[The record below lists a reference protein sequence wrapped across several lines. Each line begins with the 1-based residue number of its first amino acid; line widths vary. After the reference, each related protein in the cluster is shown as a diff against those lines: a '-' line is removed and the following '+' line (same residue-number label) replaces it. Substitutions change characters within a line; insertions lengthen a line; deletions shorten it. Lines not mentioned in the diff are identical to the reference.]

1 MLAVAGVWLVVSWS
15 ATGPL
20 TLGLLAGVTAWGGA
34 KDLRTARQPFR
45 LRIDAFGITLHDA
58 ELAWEQIDAVSLWHV
73 PNRGDSETTSPPK
86 PRLTLWPAPDVAF
99 PRKPDRT
106 LGDRR
111 RYTLV
116 HCEDLDQGV
125 SQLTAVLAEH
135 GGVAF
140 ETAPRAVRPPVP
152 VTVSGP
158 ESRVPGEERQ
168 FVDGRRAG
176 TWTLFWAAIAV
187 VLSYAFWE
195 LLHGRVVGPAAF
207 AVVAPP
213 GAIGCWCL
221 AGRSY
226 GRWRKPLRLRV
237 GPGGIGMRE
246 ASSDESFFPWKDI
259 AAVTVDR
266 SATTGDI
273 GPWLVVWPLPG
284 SRPDDN
290 PSYLVDGHKAFA
302 LVRLDRLPGGAE
314 TVLPVVRQYAGER
327 YSETA

>member
-1 MLAVAGVWLVVSWS
+1 MRRAPWCWASWGGLA
-15 ATGPL
+15 
-20 TLGLLAGVTAWGGA
+20 AWAGA
-34 KDLRTARQPFR
+34 KDLRKARRPFR

-86 PRLTLWPAPDVAF
+86 PRLMLWPAPGVAF

-116 HCEDLDQGV
+116 HCEDLDQSV
-125 SQLTAVLAEH
+125 RELTAVLAEH
-135 GGVAF
+135 GGAAF
-140 ETAPRAVRPPVP
+140 ETAPRSVRPPVP

-158 ESRVPGEERQ
+158 ESRVLGEERQ

-176 TWTLFWAAIAV
+176 TWTLVWAAIAV
-187 VLSYAFWE
+187 VHSYSFWE
-195 LLHGRVVGPAAF
+195 LVHGRVVGPAAF
-207 AVVAPP
+207 AAVAPP
-213 GAIGCWCL
+213 GAICCWCL

-237 GPGGIGMRE
+237 GPEGIGMRQ
-246 ASSDESFFPWKDI
+246 AGNDESFFAWRDI
-259 AAVTVDR
+259 AAVTVHR
-266 SATTGDI
+266 SPTSGETGL
-273 GPWLVVWPLPG
+273 WLVVWPLPG
-284 SRPDDN
+284 SRPDDD
-290 PSYLVDGHKAFA
+290 PSYLIDGHKAFS